1 MVAGEQCYLLT
12 MMPFGYIK
20 LVTPLWQERISE
32 VVVDVFDLIIEYHE
46 HENHSFNL
54 DADDVEWG
62 VVQPPLQGHIQQ
74 RIKQVEKMAR
84 GVAEVYDLSDYIEQ
98 LNEKTAL
105 RINGRKII
113 PIDAVGELL
122 AEIERDFDDYLENTG
137 LIKSIWHRMC
147 GKRPWLD
154 RKG

>member
-32 VVVDVFDLIIEYHE
+32 VVVDVFDLIIDYHE

-54 DADDVEWG
+54 DEDDVEWG
-62 VVQPPLQGHIQQ
+62 VVQPPLPGHIQQ

-84 GVAEVYDLSDYIEQ
+84 GVAEANDLLGYIEQ
-98 LNEKTAL
+98 LNEATPIL
-105 RINGRKII
+105 INGRKIR
-113 PIDAVGELL
+113 PMDALGELL

-137 LIKSIWHRMC
+137 FIKSIWHSIR
-147 GKRPWLD
+147 GKRPWLE
-154 RKG
+154 RKW